1 MSAVDHAH
9 IHPLQN
15 TAALT
20 SREIRSAGMRTRRGA
35 ICNVLPLCLPEHT
48 LRVTLDE
55 VSKIHYDNPGV
66 EGERTNSLQVK
77 NGTRKSVSELFR
89 KVLLLSLMS
98 RLQMTTG
105 RSGNRMTTNKTRVTF
120 ASEDA
125 GTQKRESY
133 TEVADN
139 PQDISTDILSSR
151 EWTLFSF
158 CYECGRSVGVHLAKC
173 SGCRAV
179 CYCSHSCKN
188 ESLKKGH
195 IEECAGA
202 QVKLITT
209 NKHTLVQKQK
219 ARRPKSSS

>member
-1 MSAVDHAH
+1 MTLYSIYRSESCVFDCSCM
-9 IHPLQN
+9 PLHDRF
-15 TAALT
+15 T
-20 SREIRSAGMRTRRGA
+20 
-35 ICNVLPLCLPEHT
+35 
-48 LRVTLDE
+48 
-55 VSKIHYDNPGV
+55 
-66 EGERTNSLQVK
+66 
-77 NGTRKSVSELFR
+77 
-89 KVLLLSLMS
+89 LLLFMLQKKAVM
-98 RLQMTTG
+98 QMTTG

-120 ASEDA
+120 ASEDG

-179 CYCSHSCKN
+179 CYCTHSCKS